1 MTTPGSALAGR
12 RLVVVNWRD
21 LDHRQAGG
29 AEIYAWQFARALRE
43 AGADVRFLTARD
55 AGQGARE
62 EREGIAIVRGGS
74 RTGFIPFALGWL
86 LRHRAGVDAVID
98 PSCGLPSFSP
108 LVLRRS
114 TPVLLVVH
122 HVHQAQ
128 FTAHLPAPAAA
139 LARWLERVLMRR
151 VYRRRTVAAVS
162 ASTAAEMRDQL
173 GWTGDIRIL
182 ANGADLPS
190 YDAGR
195 AIAKDADRIAVL
207 GRLVTHKRVDLALE
221 AVAGV
226 ARRADLAGRRLHVD
240 VIGHGPDR
248 ERLVARTA
256 ELGLAD
262 RVTFHG
268 YLSEAGKHAVLSRA
282 AVHVCASD
290 AEGWGQAVI
299 DAAARGVPTIARDVP
314 GLRDSILPGES
325 GWLVA
330 DDADHRVVVDRLATA
345 LGDALVTTPDTATR
359 VRRAGACLAW
369 AARFDWSRMREDAR
383 DLTTEMFTEMLPGDA
398 TSSGLHHPRDAR
410 RVAV

>member
-1 MTTPGSALAGR
+1 MTRRGSELAGK

-29 AEIYAWQFARALRE
+29 AEIYAWQFARALRD

-55 AGQGARE
+55 AGQSVRE
-62 EREGIAIVRGGS
+62 VRDGIAVVRGGG

-86 LRHRAGVDAVID
+86 LRHRGDVDAVID

-108 LVLRRS
+108 LVLRRT

-151 VYRRRTVAAVS
+151 VYRRRAVAAVS
-162 ASTAAEMRDQL
+162 ESTAAEMRGQL

-190 YDAGR
+190 YDAAR
-195 AIAKDADRIAVL
+195 ALAKDADRIAVL

-221 AVAGV
+221 AVAAV
-226 ARRADLAGRRLHVD
+226 LRRPDLAGRDLRVD
-240 VIGHGPDR
+240 VIGHGPDLA
-248 ERLVARTA
+248 RLAARAA
-256 ELGLAD
+256 ELGVAG

-268 YLSEAGKHAVLSRA
+268 YLTEAGKHAVLGRA

-325 GWLVA
+325 GWLVP
-330 DDADHRVVVDRLATA
+330 DDPEHRVVVDRLAAA
-345 LGDALVTTPDTATR
+345 LGDALVTTVDPDTR
-359 VRRAGACLAW
+359 VRRADACLAW
-369 AARFDWSRMREDAR
+369 AARFDWSRMRQDAR
-383 DLTTEMFTEMLPGDA
+383 DLTTEMFHHKLTDGA

-410 RVAV
+410 VAV

>member
-1 MTTPGSALAGR
+1 MSALTGK

-55 AGQGARE
+55 AGQSADE
-62 EREGIAIVRGGS
+62 VREGITIVRGGA

-86 LRHRAGVDAVID
+86 LRHRGDVDAVVD

-108 LVLRRS
+108 LVLRRG

-128 FTAHLPAPAAA
+128 FAAHLSAPAAA

-190 YDAGR
+190 YDA
-195 AIAKDADRIAVL
+195 AEAVTKDADRIAVL

-221 AVAGV
+221 AVAV
-226 ARRADLAGRRLHVD
+226 ALGRPELAGRELRVD
-240 VIGHGPDR
+240 VIGQGPDR
-248 ERLVARTA
+248 DRLLARA
-256 ELGLAD
+256 SELGIAD

-268 YLSEAGKHAVLSRA
+268 YLSEADKHAVLARA
-282 AVHVCASD
+282 SVHLCASD

-299 DAAARGVPTIARDVP
+299 DAAARGVPTVARDVP
-314 GLRDSILPGES
+314 GLRDSILPDES

-330 DDADHRVVVDRLATA
+330 DHTDHRVVADRLAGA
-345 LGDALVTTPDTATR
+345 LGHALVTTPDPVSR
-359 VRRAGACLAW
+359 VHRADACLAW
-369 AARFDWSRMREDAR
+369 AGRFDWSRMREDAR
-383 DLTTEMFTEMLPGDA
+383 DLTTEMLTGGA
-398 TSSGLHHPRDAR
+398 TSSGLHHPRGAR

>member
-1 MTTPGSALAGR
+1 MTAGASELAGK

-55 AGQGARE
+55 AGQSAADA
-62 EREGIAIVRGGS
+62 REGIAIVRGGS

-86 LRHRAGVDAVID
+86 LRHRADVDAVID

-108 LVLRRS
+108 LVLRRT

-162 ASTAAEMRDQL
+162 GSTAAEMRDQL
-173 GWTGDIRIL
+173 RWTGDIRIL

-195 AIAKDADRIAVL
+195 AVAKDADRVAVL

-221 AVAGV
+221 AVSV
-226 ARRADLAGRRLHVD
+226 AASRPDLAGRDLHVD
-240 VIGHGPDR
+240 VIGQGPDR
-248 ERLVARTA
+248 ERLAARAA
-256 ELGLAD
+256 ELGIAD
-262 RVTFHG
+262 RVAFHG
-268 YLSEAGKHAVLSRA
+268 FLTEADKHAVLSRA
-282 AVHVCASD
+282 SVHVCASD

-299 DAAARGVPTIARDVP
+299 DAAARGVPTVARDVP

-325 GWLVA
+325 GWLVT

-345 LGDALVTTPDTATR
+345 LGDALVTTPDPDTR
-359 VRRAGACLAW
+359 VHRADACLAW
-369 AARFDWSRMREDAR
+369 AAQFDWSRMREDAR
-383 DLTTEMFTEMLPGDA
+383 DLTIEMLPGGA

-410 RVAV
+410 VAV